1 MYNLEIWDIKTKKYN
16 NFQEVKVMKK
26 YELAMGIEM
35 ETNVAGKKLYRII
48 AIRDFGKVK
57 AGAIGGYVESEACLS
72 HEDDCWVADDAGTT
86 ACIGDMFVDFNDIRY
101 DIDNDVPEPKFEEW
115 YWTSLERAELGI
127 KYMNYESF
135 CKGAP
140 DPVPPESMNEILT
153 LRKKLND
160 IRMQLFRA
168 SSEYRDEKLPNYM

>member
-1 MYNLEIWDIKTKKYN
+1 MNRKELRDQYKNIVDAYVREFVAKHDYDMSDYEIG
-16 NFQEVKVMKK
+16 
-26 YELAMGIEM
+26 L
-35 ETNVAGKKLYRII
+35 
-48 AIRDFGKVK
+48 
-57 AGAIGGYVESEACLS
+57 
-72 HEDDCWVADDAGTT
+72 CWVADDTGTT

-140 DPVPPESMNEILT
+140 DPVPPESMNEILA
-153 LRKKLND
+153 LRNKLND

>member
-1 MYNLEIWDIKTKKYN
+1 MNRKELREQYRNIVDTYVREFVAKHDYNMSDYEIG
-16 NFQEVKVMKK
+16 
-26 YELAMGIEM
+26 L
-35 ETNVAGKKLYRII
+35 
-48 AIRDFGKVK
+48 
-57 AGAIGGYVESEACLS
+57 
-72 HEDDCWVADDAGTT
+72 CWVADDAGTT

-140 DPVPPESMNEILT
+140 DPVPPESMNEIIA
-153 LRKKLND
+153 LRNKLND